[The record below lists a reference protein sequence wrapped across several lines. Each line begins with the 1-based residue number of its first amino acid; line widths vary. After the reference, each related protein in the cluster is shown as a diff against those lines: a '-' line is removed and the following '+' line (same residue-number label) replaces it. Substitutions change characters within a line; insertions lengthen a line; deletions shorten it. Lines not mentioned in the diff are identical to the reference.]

1 VIPFSVNGI
10 KYYKNLTS
18 KKETKMSVSQIP
30 PGLEAVLPTSSQETQ
45 KEKDPLGR
53 DAFLKMLIAQLE
65 NQDPLNPME
74 GADFSAQ
81 LAQFSSLEQL
91 FNVNDNLETISD
103 SVGGEGKDN
112 VLDYIG
118 KEVRIEDDT
127 LTLRDGEMFGGLFTL
142 EESAE
147 IMISVYDDM
156 GREIITLYPGE
167 TAAGTHQIDW
177 NGYDRTGTLVPDGT
191 YRVELKALEE
201 NGAQVPVKTAAT
213 GLVTGVSYESGIP
226 YLEVDGHRVDP
237 TTVATVRN
245 PSEPA

>member
-1 VIPFSVNGI
+1 MSVDQIGSNYLG
-10 KYYKNLTS
+10 LDALLQGQAE
-18 KKETKMSVSQIP
+18 ETK
-30 PGLEAVLPTSSQETQ
+30 

-53 DAFLKMLIAQLE
+53 DAFLKMLIAQLQ

-91 FNVNDNLETISD
+91 FNVNDNLETISA

-118 KEVRIEDDT
+118 KEVRIEDNT
-127 LTLRDGEMFGGLFTL
+127 LTLRDGEMLGGLFTL

-167 TAAGTHQIDW
+167 MAAGTHQIDW
-177 NGYDRTGTLVPDGT
+177 NGYDRNGTLVPDGA
-191 YRVELKALEE
+191 YRFELAAIQE
-201 NGAQVPVKTAAT
+201 NGAQMPVKTAAT
-213 GLVTGVSYESGIP
+213 GLVTGVSYDHGKP

-237 TTVATVRN
+237 TTVVTVRN